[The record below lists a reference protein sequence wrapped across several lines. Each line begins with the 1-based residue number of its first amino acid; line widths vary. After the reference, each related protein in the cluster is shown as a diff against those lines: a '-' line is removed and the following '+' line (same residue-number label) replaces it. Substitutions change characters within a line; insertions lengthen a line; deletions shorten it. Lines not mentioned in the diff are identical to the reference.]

1 MNLNSVLGSF
11 VKFVRGTPTA
21 YNNLQ
26 QKNPDTLYFIAENGA
41 PSGKLYL
48 GNKLIGGSV
57 TGATSLSELVDIFLD
72 NNLSVNN
79 ILVYEGN
86 RWTNKDIRDIFEMSI
101 GTMVGATD
109 ETNGVTGLVP
119 APQAGQQ
126 DGYLR
131 GNGEWDNPIST
142 YSEQI
147 HTMIDEKLQWS
158 TLEEN

>member
-1 MNLNSVLGSF
+1 MLFRS
-11 VKFVRGTPTA
+11 

-26 QKNPDTLYFIAENGA
+26 QKNPDTLYFIAENDA
-41 PSGKLYL
+41 QSGKLYL

-86 RWTNKDIRDIFEMSI
+86 RWTNKDIRDVFEMSI

-109 ETNGVTGLVP
+109 ETNGVAGLVP
-119 APQAGQQ
+119 APQAGQ
-126 DGYLR
+126 
-131 GNGEWDNPIST
+131 
-142 YSEQI
+142 
-147 HTMIDEKLQWS
+147 
-158 TLEEN
+158 

>member
-86 RWTNKDIRDIFEMSI
+86 RWINKDIRDVFEMSI

-109 ETNGVTGLVP
+109 ETDGVTGLVP

>member
-48 GNKLIGGSV
+48 GSKLIGGSV

-86 RWTNKDIRDIFEMSI
+86 RWTNKDIRDVFEMSI
-101 GTMVGATD
+101 GIMVGATD

-131 GNGEWDNPIST
+131 GNGRWDNPIST

-147 HTMIDEKLQWS
+147 NTMIDEKLQWS
-158 TLEEN
+158 TIEEN

>member
-21 YNNLQ
+21 YDNLQ

-41 PSGKLYL
+41 SSGKLYL

-86 RWTNKDIRDIFEMSI
+86 RWTNKDIRDVFEMSI

-109 ETNGVTGLVP
+109 ETDGVTGLVP
-119 APQAGQQ
+119 APQAGQ
-126 DGYLR
+126 
-131 GNGEWDNPIST
+131 
-142 YSEQI
+142 
-147 HTMIDEKLQWS
+147 
-158 TLEEN
+158 

>member
-86 RWTNKDIRDIFEMSI
+86 RWTNKDIRDVFEMSI

-109 ETNGVTGLVP
+109 ETDGVTGLVP
-119 APQAGQQ
+119 APQAGQ
-126 DGYLR
+126 
-131 GNGEWDNPIST
+131 
-142 YSEQI
+142 
-147 HTMIDEKLQWS
+147 
-158 TLEEN
+158 

>member
-1 MNLNSVLGSF
+1 MNLNSVVGSF

-21 YNNLQ
+21 YNNLK

-41 PSGKLYL
+41 QSGKLYL

-86 RWTNKDIRDIFEMSI
+86 RWTNKDIRDVFEISI

-109 ETNGVTGLVP
+109 KTNGVTGLVP
-119 APQAGQQ
+119 APQVGQQ
-126 DGYLR
+126 DAYLR

-147 HTMIDEKLQWS
+147 NTMINEKLQWS